1 MTMKL
6 QAADE
11 IFNKIHLINKADF
24 VRFEVQLIDSIWEH
38 NTRLSN

>member
-6 QAADE
+6 QAVDE

-24 VRFEVQLIDSIWEH
+24 VRF
-38 NTRLSN
+38 

>member
-6 QAADE
+6 QAVDK

-24 VRFEVQLIDSIWEH
+24 VRF
-38 NTRLSN
+38 